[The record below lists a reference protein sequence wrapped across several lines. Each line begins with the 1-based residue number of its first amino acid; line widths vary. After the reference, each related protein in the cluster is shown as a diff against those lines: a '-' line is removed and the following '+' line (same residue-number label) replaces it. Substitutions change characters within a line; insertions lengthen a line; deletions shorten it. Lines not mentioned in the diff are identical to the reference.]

1 MKKDNDCRRRGG
13 RWTAVLVAA
22 AIVFCLIAPTR
33 AVAGD
38 LPVSLFPPD
47 SWIETGDLCTLQVRV
62 NDVVDSVSCMEIF
75 IRFDPALL
83 EVETAREGRL
93 YQESPFTTF
102 FDWDLVAP
110 DTVSAIDC
118 VLGYRTC
125 VITPGELVMFVFRG
139 IADGK
144 AAVKVTT
151 ARLWDVDRAPLIT
164 EIAGGANIQIGNV
177 TGENPEVPARGF
189 LANHPNPFNPSTSIL
204 LFIPWDGMGSGGT
217 LKTRLSIF
225 DSRGALVRLLFD
237 GQAEAGINRFAWDG
251 RNDSG
256 ADVASGIY
264 YATARTGTEVYE
276 RKLVIVR

>member
-1 MKKDNDCRRRGG
+1 MMKDSDCRRRGG

-22 AIVFCLIAPTR
+22 AIVFCLIAPPR